1 MFGRRFAYG
10 YQGSG
15 EEGWTPPWLR
25 QEREWHGQN
34 LPGGH
39 HGHGPF
45 GHRGPFGHGGF
56 GPRFFGLRRFR
67 GPFGP
72 GGPGGPGG
80 EGPRFFGRG
89 DIKFALLEL
98 LQERPMY
105 GYEMMKALEEKSG
118 GFYTPSPGSIYP
130 TLQMLEDR
138 GFVTS
143 QDAEGKKVYSI
154 TDAGRALLAER
165 QKNEQEF
172 EGPPWMR
179 HRGFG
184 RQHRFSPEMQALKSE
199 AMEVVRLLTIAG
211 RMSFQDPEHL
221 AKLRSIIE
229 RARKDLTD
237 MIYAAGS
244 QQEQAP
250 SASSTTSTNQ
260 AEGPSVEHA

>member
-25 QEREWHGQN
+25 QEREWQGQH
-34 LPGGH
+34 LSGGH

-89 DIKFALLEL
+89 DIKFALLQL

-138 GFVTS
+138 GFVSVRDT
-143 QDAEGKKVYSI
+143 EGKKVYSI
-154 TDAGRALLAER
+154 TDAGRALLNER
-165 QKNEQEF
+165 RQSEEEF
-172 EGPPWMR
+172 YGPPWMR
-179 HRGFG
+179 RRG
-184 RQHRFSPEMQALKSE
+184 RPHFSPELQALKTE

-211 RMSFQDPEHL
+211 RMSFEDAEQL
-221 AKLRSIIE
+221 ARLRGIIE

-237 MIYAAGS
+237 MIYGAGS
-244 QQEQAP
+244 SSGQA
-250 SASSTTSTNQ
+250 SAAPPQT
-260 AEGPSVEHA
+260 EG